1 MILRNYSYCQA
12 SFVNSVADLIA
23 LARETSSERRRELL
37 RQITDMFLSTDV
49 ATQTASDLFEEVV
62 LRLARDIGIAGCMAL
77 AERIADHAS
86 APRKLVMTLA
96 TDEIAV
102 AHPILERSPV
112 LEEDDLVSLATS
124 LSDAHLQ
131 SLSLRR
137 SLSEAITDILIQRG
151 SRNVARA
158 LAGNEGARFSDGGF
172 GNLVARARGDE
183 VLQEGLASRGDLTED
198 RVSDLLPLL
207 SERIKKVLSE
217 RGITDPDALSA
228 AMLRR
233 LRPHVA
239 AALKERQREDREVK
253 ATLLEIREGHKT
265 AEDVIVHLANADRA
279 YDLAAVIGDLTNV
292 DGPTVMKALTGAND
306 EPILVLCRILDLSW
320 PGFEAVLQLRAK
332 RQRKF
337 YVKRQA
343 LVRTYSEMDQATAKR
358 IVRFLQVRRAAE
370 QYDDR

>member
-1 MILRNYSYCQA
+1 
-12 SFVNSVADLIA
+12 VNSVADLIA

-112 LEEDDLVSLATS
+112 LEEDDLVSLATN

-239 AALKERQREDREVK
+239 AALKERQREDREV
-253 ATLLEIREGHKT
+253 
-265 AEDVIVHLANADRA
+265 
-279 YDLAAVIGDLTNV
+279 
-292 DGPTVMKALTGAND
+292 
-306 EPILVLCRILDLSW
+306 
-320 PGFEAVLQLRAK
+320 
-332 RQRKF
+332 
-337 YVKRQA
+337 
-343 LVRTYSEMDQATAKR
+343 
-358 IVRFLQVRRAAE
+358 
-370 QYDDR
+370 